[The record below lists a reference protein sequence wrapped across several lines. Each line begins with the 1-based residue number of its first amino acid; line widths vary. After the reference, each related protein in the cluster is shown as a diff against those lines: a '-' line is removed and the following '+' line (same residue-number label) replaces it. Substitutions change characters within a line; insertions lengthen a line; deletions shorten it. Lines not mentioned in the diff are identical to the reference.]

1 MPRRARVSR
10 TTWAN
15 SARSRKLLSPRGSAG
30 EAGEGVSAAAM
41 VLVDAGPGE
50 WVGDSKGAKAAV
62 RAGCAGGSGV
72 RSSSKDAAGA
82 TLAES
87 KFSSTLISDLWV
99 PV

>member
-15 SARSRKLLSPRGSAG
+15 SARSRKLLSPRGLAG

-41 VLVDAGPGE
+41 VLVDAGAGE

-62 RAGCAGGSGV
+62 RAGCAGV

>member
-10 TTWAN
+10 TTWSN

-30 EAGEGVSAAAM
+30 EGVSAAAM
-41 VLVDAGPGE
+41 VLVDAGAGE
-50 WVGDSKGAKAAV
+50 WVADSKGAKAAV

>member
-15 SARSRKLLSPRGSAG
+15 SARSRKLLSPRGLAG

-41 VLVDAGPGE
+41 VLVDAGAGE

-62 RAGCAGGSGV
+62 RAGCSGV